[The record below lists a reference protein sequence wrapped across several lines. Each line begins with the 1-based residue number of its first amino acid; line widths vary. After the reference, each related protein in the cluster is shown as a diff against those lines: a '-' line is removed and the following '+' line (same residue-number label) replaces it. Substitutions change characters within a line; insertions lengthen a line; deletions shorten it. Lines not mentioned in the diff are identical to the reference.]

1 MTANQHLFLDTLV
14 MDIAG
19 GSINASGQFDGSNPQ
34 KIMLHSKID
43 AEDVD
48 IEKLLLKLDYL
59 GQDYVIN
66 KNLRGS
72 LSGQVETDMQIHPDL
87 TPVMENTRARID
99 LEILNGVLV
108 NFAPMQALS
117 AYFGDKNL
125 TMVRFDTLRNTL
137 TFKNG
142 VLFIPDMNINSS
154 LGYMEIAGQQ
164 SMDTHMEYFLR
175 IPLKLVTQVGF
186 HMLFGKKK
194 EEVDPDQVDAIEYR
208 DKEKKIRFMNLKIT
222 GTPDDYK
229 VALGKGKKSQS

>member
-1 MTANQHLFLDTLV
+1 

-19 GSINASGQFDGSNPQ
+19 GNVNASGQFDGSNPK
-34 KIMLHSKID
+34 KIMLHSKINV
-43 AEDVD
+43 EDVN

-66 KNLRGS
+66 KNLQGS
-72 LSGQVETDMQIHPDL
+72 LSGQIETDMQIHPDL
-87 TPVMENTRARID
+87 TPLMENTHARID

-117 AYFGDKNL
+117 SYFGDKNL
-125 TMVRFDTLRNTL
+125 MMVRFDTLRNTL
-137 TFKNG
+137 TFQNG
-142 VLFIPDMNINSS
+142 VLYIPDMNINSS

-164 SMDTHMEYFLR
+164 SMDMHMEYFLR
-175 IPLKLVTQVGF
+175 IPLKLVTQAGF

-208 DKEKKIRFMNLKIT
+208 DREKKFRCMNLRIT
-222 GTPDDYK
+222 GTPEEYK
-229 VALGKGKKSQS
+229 VALGKPKKSDSLNSIP